1 LESEYFVIYTT
12 ADFLR
17 TSGMNKFEEEVYKAV
32 RQMLADVESQKT
44 DLKYAVKFME
54 KALQSTGDE
63 LRENCLYILGNSIS
77 WTGEDY
83 IRIKKTLRRYAFS
96 PAVRRKK
103 GR

>member
-1 LESEYFVIYTT
+1 
-12 ADFLR
+12 
-17 TSGMNKFEEEVYKAV
+17 MNKFEEEVYKAV
-32 RQMLADVESQKT
+32 RQMLADTESQKT
-44 DLKYAVKFME
+44 DLKYAAKFMK
-54 KALQSTGDE
+54 KALQSTGNE

-77 WTGEDY
+77 WTGEDH